1 MKCPFCAHPDTHVID
16 SRTRGDGQ
24 FVRRRRECLGCGKRF
39 TTKEYADVGPMLV
52 IKADG
57 RREPFDRNKIL
68 HGVQLACTKR
78 PISLQAMEDLVAAVE
93 AELHELG
100 TEEVESKVI
109 GEKVARRL
117 KELDDVAYVRFASV
131 YRKFQTK
138 EGFLEELRQ
147 LKGE

>member
-1 MKCPFCAHPDTHVID
+1 MKCPFCGHPDTHVID

-24 FVRRRRECLGCGKRF
+24 FVRRRRECLACGKRF
-39 TTKEYADVGPMLV
+39 TTKEYLDAGPLLV

-57 RREPFDRNKIL
+57 RREPFDREKVL
-68 HGVQLACTKR
+68 RGVQLACTKR
-78 PISLQAMEDLVAAVE
+78 PISAQAMEELVAGVE
-93 AELHELG
+93 AELRELG
-100 TEEVESKVI
+100 VEEVESKLI
-109 GEKVARRL
+109 GEKVTARL

-138 EGFLEELRQ
+138 EGFLEELRR

>member
-24 FVRRRRECLGCGKRF
+24 FVRRRRECLACGKRF
-39 TTKEYADVGPMLV
+39 TTKEYADVGPILV

-78 PISLQAMEDLVAAVE
+78 PISVQAMEDLVAGVE
-93 AELHELG
+93 AELRELG
-100 TEEVESKVI
+100 AEEVESKLI
-109 GEKVARRL
+109 GEKVAQRL

>member
-24 FVRRRRECLGCGKRF
+24 FVRRRRECLACGKRF
-39 TTKEYADVGPMLV
+39 TTKEYADVGPILV

-57 RREPFDRNKIL
+57 RREAFDRNKIL

-93 AELHELG
+93 SELRELG
-100 TEEVESKVI
+100 SEEVESKLI
-109 GEKVARRL
+109 GEKVARRI

-147 LKGE
+147 LKGQ